1 MQQTTWGIR
10 SMQYFGAHSL
20 PFLIMFLL
28 FIFLPAGRTL
38 RRTGH
43 NSLWCVLALFPVLNL
58 IGLWFF
64 AFKTWPTDK
73 KPIS

>member
-1 MQQTTWGIR
+1 MQQTTWDIR
-10 SMQYFGAHSL
+10 SMHSGVYLL
-20 PFLIMFLL
+20 PFLIIFLL
-28 FIFLPAGRTL
+28 VFLVPAGRIL

-43 NSLWCVLALFPVLNL
+43 NSFWCVLALFPVLNVVV
-58 IGLWFF
+58 LWFF